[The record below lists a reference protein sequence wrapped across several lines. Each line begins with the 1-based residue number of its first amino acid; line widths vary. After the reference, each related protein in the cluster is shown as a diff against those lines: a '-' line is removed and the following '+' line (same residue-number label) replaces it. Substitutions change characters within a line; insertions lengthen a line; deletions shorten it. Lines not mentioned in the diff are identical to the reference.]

1 MDAKT
6 DSGGFRDIFK
16 EFHLIGFSVV
26 ANAIDV
32 VSHAVLVEHAV
43 LFDFRVEAVH
53 QNVFTALSGV
63 DEFEAFIG
71 IPAVSVV
78 SSQMVGDR
86 AGVPVVPV
94 GDPSEGFVGG

>member
-1 MDAKT
+1 M
-6 DSGGFRDIFK
+6 
-16 EFHLIGFSVV
+16 
-26 ANAIDV
+26 
-32 VSHAVLVEHAV
+32 VSHAVLIEHAV

-63 DEFEAFIG
+63 DKFKAFVRVPAIG
-71 IPAVSVV
+71 VV

-94 GDPSEGFVGG
+94 GDPSEGFVSG